1 MYHRKRAA
9 LQKYRGP
16 PRKRQATTRARYAG
30 LVPSY
35 QGFTP
40 RAFSRGEWKFLD
52 ITVNNNMDTTGVLL
66 LLNGLQP
73 GSSASQRIGMK
84 VAIRSLEMKL
94 IGFAN
99 NGTGVDQEHRWLVL
113 LDRQANGAAPTA
125 LTDFL
130 AAGNT
135 KGLRNLANRRRFKII
150 RDKRY
155 YVNASGEPGSA
166 REFNLYMKFR
176 RPLMVEY
183 NAGVA
188 GTVADIVSNSLYLVL
203 IGQYAPGAT
212 AGMLQGYARI
222 RYTDM

>member
-1 MYHRKRAA
+1 M
-9 LQKYRGP
+9 
-16 PRKRQATTRARYAG
+16 
-30 LVPSY
+30 
-35 QGFTP
+35 
-40 RAFSRGEWKFLD
+40 
-52 ITVNNNMDTTGVLL
+52 TVNNNMDTTGVLL

-113 LDRQANGAAPTA
+113 LDRQANGAAPAA

-155 YVNASGEPGSA
+155 YLNASGEPGSA

-188 GTVADIVSNSLYLVL
+188 GTVADIVSNALYLVL
-203 IGQYAPGAT
+203 IGQFSPGAT
-212 AGMLQGYARI
+212 AGMIQGYARI